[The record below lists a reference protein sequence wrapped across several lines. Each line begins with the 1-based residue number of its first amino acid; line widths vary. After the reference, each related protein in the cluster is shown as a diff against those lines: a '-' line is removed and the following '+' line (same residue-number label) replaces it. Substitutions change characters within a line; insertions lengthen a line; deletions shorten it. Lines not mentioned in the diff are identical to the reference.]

1 MIAPGVIMLQEIGLK
16 FGAWRKLVDLSFQLV
31 SLVISK

>member
-1 MIAPGVIMLQEIGLK
+1 MIAPEVIMVQEIGLK

-31 SLVISK
+31 SLVMAK